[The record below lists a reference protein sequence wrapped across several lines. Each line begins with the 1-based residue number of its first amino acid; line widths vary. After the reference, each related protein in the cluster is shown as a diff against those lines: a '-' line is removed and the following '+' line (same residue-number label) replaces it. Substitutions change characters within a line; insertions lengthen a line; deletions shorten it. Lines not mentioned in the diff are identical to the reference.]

1 MLLEDNFKRNMKH
14 IIGYDCPFFGKMLY
28 LYLGKGF
35 DNVKVTLP
43 KFFAFFAQFYNPD
56 DKIKQL
62 KLIFKLIDIDNDGV
76 LNILNLLH
84 VYKNIPARSDFGAE
98 IQKIFEYFTKKN
110 IYFNSISDR
119 MPISYE
125 VY

>member
-1 MLLEDNFKRNMKH
+1 
-14 IIGYDCPFFGKMLY
+14 MLY
-28 LYLGKGF
+28 LHLGRGF

-43 KFFAFFAQFYNPD
+43 TFFAFFAQFYNND

-62 KLIFKLIDIDNDGV
+62 KLIFKLVDIDNDGV

-84 VYKNIPARSDFGAE
+84 VYKNIPVRSEFGAE
-98 IQKIFEYFTKKN
+98 IQKIFEHYTAKN
-110 IYFNSISDR
+110 IYFNSISDKV
-119 MPISYE
+119 PINYE